1 MDQFHFPRWANRI
14 RQMIPLMV
22 IGGGLYAV
30 GLVAFGASPD
40 TLSVGYAPKQPI
52 PYSHRLHAGELGID
66 CRYCHQ
72 NVDKSKHASIPA
84 TSTCMNCHA
93 NVKKDSPLLALLRE
107 SSTTGNAIPWVK
119 VHDLPD
125 HVFFDHSAHVARGVG
140 CVECHGRV
148 DQMEVVEQVE
158 PLNMGWCLDCHRN
171 PEDSMRPVDQVT
183 NMTWTAP
190 EGGVDPADLREV
202 NPSTSCSTCHR

>member
-1 MDQFHFPRWANRI
+1 MDLFHFPRWTNRI
-14 RQMIPLMV
+14 RLMLPPMA

-30 GLVAFGASPD
+30 CLVAFGASPD
-40 TLSVGYAPKQPI
+40 TLAVGYAPKQPI

-72 NVDKSKHASIPA
+72 NVENSAHATLPPTA
-84 TSTCMNCHA
+84 TCMNCHA
-93 NVKKDSPLLALLRE
+93 KVKTKSPLLSLLRE
-107 SSTTGNAIPWVK
+107 SADTGVAIPWVK

-125 HVFFDHSAHVARGVG
+125 HVFFNHSAHVARGVG

-148 DQMEVVEQVE
+148 DKMEVVEQVE
-158 PLNMGWCLDCHRN
+158 PLSMGWCLDCHRN
-171 PEDSMRPVDQVT
+171 PDDIMRPVDQVT
-183 NMTWTAP
+183 NMVWTAP

-202 NPSTSCSTCHR
+202 NPPTSCSTCHR